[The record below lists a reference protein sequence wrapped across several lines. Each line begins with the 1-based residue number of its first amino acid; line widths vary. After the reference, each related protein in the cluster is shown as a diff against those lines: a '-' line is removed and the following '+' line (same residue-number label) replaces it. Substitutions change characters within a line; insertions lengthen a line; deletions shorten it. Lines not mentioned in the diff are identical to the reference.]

1 VIAIHETPHVPDPPH
16 EGCTEGGDSSEEEGA
31 PGPVTTDEVQSYLDL
46 FLTLVVYITLFVL
59 NILYIFIFSFPVISR
74 L

>member
-1 VIAIHETPHVPDPPH
+1 M
-16 EGCTEGGDSSEEEGA
+16 
-31 PGPVTTDEVQSYLDL
+31 TDEVQSYLDL

-59 NILYIFIFSFPVISR
+59 NILYIFIFSFLVISR